1 MRATYFLVG
10 RFYSVARHLAAE
22 MIMQLWLDFSIAV
35 SCCFF
40 SFSSVFSFFFLNYL
54 SECTV
59 RFYKESENKSEK
71 TATEYVGEQFETR
84 PVG

>member
-1 MRATYFLVG
+1 MAGFFDSRIL
-10 RFYSVARHLAAE
+10 L
-22 MIMQLWLDFSIAV
+22 
-35 SCCFF
+35 FF
-40 SFSSVFSFFFLNYL
+40 SFSSVFSFFLNYL